1 MITGEQ
7 AHDIFS
13 RAKKLSSADEVEIL
27 VAGGS
32 SALTRFANNTIHQN
46 VADENHFVSIR
57 VAFDQRTARA
67 TTNKFDDD
75 SLRRTVQA
83 AEQMALVQHPDSDL
97 LPVAEPAPAP
107 AGDSPQRAFDSTRAL
122 GAAERAQV
130 VAKIVDVAKRN
141 RLTTAGICSV
151 SDSVEGIFNSRGL
164 ATFHQQTMAE
174 ISITMLADDSS
185 GWQKLN
191 SPDVRNLDPAVL
203 AETAAQK
210 ARDSAHPKESDPGK
224 YTVILEPSAVLDIVG
239 FMFYDFGAL
248 SVLDQRSFLN
258 ERVGKRLFGE
268 NITIHDDAHHPLQ
281 AGAPFDGEGVDRQRL
296 TLVENG
302 VIKSLV
308 YARGTAE
315 RVKQSSLAGKVGE
328 IRPTG
333 HGFPLPNEMGEAPM
347 NIVFENSPGGRKSL
361 QQMVASTERGIYVT
375 RLWYIREVE
384 PYEKV
389 LTGMTRDG
397 TFLIE
402 NGKITGGL
410 RNFRFNQSLIE
421 MLSNVEMMS
430 EPIRACGEESF
441 DMVVPAMKVQGFNFT
456 EVTKF

>member
-1 MITGEQ
+1 MITREQ
-7 AHDIFS
+7 AHDIFQ
-13 RAKKLSSADEVEIL
+13 RAAKLTQADEVEIL
-27 VAGGS
+27 VGGGA

-46 VADENHFVSIR
+46 VADENHAVSIR

-67 TTNKFDDD
+67 TTNKFDDE
-75 SLRRTVQA
+75 SLRRTIQT
-83 AEQMALVQHPDSDL
+83 AEQMARVQHPDPDL
-97 LPVAEPAPAP
+97 LPLAEPSLAPVGEA
-107 AGDSPQRAFDSTRAL
+107 PQRAFDSTRAV

-130 VAKIVDVAKRN
+130 VAKIVDIAKRN
-141 RLTTAGICSV
+141 RLTTAGVCSV

-164 ATFHQQTMAE
+164 STFHQQTMAE
-174 ISITMLADDSS
+174 ISITMLGDDSS

-191 SPDVRNLDPAVL
+191 SPDVRNLDPAAL

-210 ARDSAHPKESDPGK
+210 ARDSVHPKEVEPGK
-224 YTVILEPSAVLDIVG
+224 YTVVLEPSAVLDVVG

-268 NITIHDDAHHPLQ
+268 NITIHDDVHHPLQ
-281 AGAPFDGEGVDRQRL
+281 AGAAFDGEGVARQRV

-302 VIKSLV
+302 MIKSLV

-315 RVKQSSLAGKVGE
+315 RVKKSALAGKVGQ

-333 HGFPLPNEMGEAPM
+333 HGFPLPNDMGEAPM
-347 NIVFENSPGGRKSL
+347 NIVFENSVRIRKSI
-361 QQMVASTERGIYVT
+361 QEMVASTERGIYVT

-402 NGKITGGL
+402 NGKITHGL
-410 RNFRFNQSLIE
+410 RNFRFNQSLVQ

-430 EPIRACGEESF
+430 APVRACGEESF
-441 DMVVPAMKVQGFNFT
+441 DMVVPAMKVRDFNFT

>member
-1 MITGEQ
+1 MITREQ

-27 VAGGS
+27 IGGGS

-67 TTNKFDDD
+67 TTNKFDDE
-75 SLRRTVQA
+75 SLKRTVQA
-83 AEQMALVQHPDSDL
+83 AEQMARVQHPDNDL
-97 LPVAEPAPAP
+97 LPVAEPSLAPT
-107 AGDSPQRAFDSTRAL
+107 GDSPQRAFESTRAL
-122 GAAERAQV
+122 GPAERAQV
-130 VAKIVDVAKRN
+130 VAKIVEVAKCN

-164 ATFHQQTMAE
+164 SAFHQQTMAE
-174 ISITMLADDSS
+174 VSITMLGEDSS

-191 SPDVRNLDPAVL
+191 SPDARNLDPAVL

-210 ARDSAHPKESDPGK
+210 ARDSAHPKEIEPGK
-224 YTVILEPSAVLDIVG
+224 YTVVLEPSAVLDIVG

-258 ERVGKRLFGE
+258 DRVGKKLFGN
-268 NITIHDDAHHPLQ
+268 NITIHDDSRHPLQ
-281 AGAPFDGEGVDRQRL
+281 AGAAFDGEGVARQRV

-315 RVKQSSLAGKVGE
+315 RMKRSDWAKKVGE

-347 NIVFENSPGGRKSL
+347 NIVFENAAPDRKSI
-361 QQMVASTERGIYVT
+361 QQMIASTERGIYVT

-402 NGKITGGL
+402 NGKITHGL
-410 RNFRFNQSLIE
+410 RNFRFNQSLVE
-421 MLSNVEMMS
+421 MLSNVEMTS
-430 EPIRACGEESF
+430 EPVRACGEESF
-441 DMVVPAMKVQGFNFT
+441 DMVVPAMKVRAFNFT